1 MRIISG
7 EAKGRPLFAPSG
19 AQTRPTSDKI
29 RGALFNIIGSRVLDS
44 RVLDLFGGSGALAL
58 EALSRGAES
67 AVIVDNSRQAW
78 QAIDRNARNVMK
90 DDFDLRV
97 RILKQDYR
105 SAIAAEGLPAEIY
118 ADAWRTPE
126 QVRDCIRQ
134 LYERLYNLDLIE
146 KDPSRKL
153 EFIPR
158 KAEDRERHVIA
169 LDHQEVRELK
179 DTVRRGT
186 GLTQSQISHNR
197 VNELRDDA
205 IITLLLST
213 GIRVSECVGL
223 DLEDVS
229 LDKKTIRIIRKGRTK
244 TQELHINDETALALF
259 RYITEGRRP
268 SAIDPEALFISKKG
282 QRITVRSV
290 QRLVRKYAKASGTD
304 KKISCH
310 KLRSTYGTNLYEA
323 TRDLN
328 AVAERLGHASI
339 ETSRTYVRS
348 SSDIDKENASLD
360 IYSEH
365 ETGDTIGRPPHSK

>member
-1 MRIISG
+1 MDTI
-7 EAKGRPLFAPSG
+7 KGRHKGSYEPAVR
-19 AQTRPTSDKI
+19 AQVRLHK
-29 RGALFNIIGSRVLDS
+29 
-44 RVLDLFGGSGALAL
+44 
-58 EALSRGAES
+58 
-67 AVIVDNSRQAW
+67 NSRKCIRLC
-78 QAIDRNARNVMK
+78 AIRNAPANQYPSTRLTGGKNASVMINQPISSRMALLI
-90 DDFDLRV
+90 DSV
-97 RILKQDYR
+97 RTSTKGMSLVRMGFTLYR
-105 SAIAAEGLPAEIY
+105 MPI
-118 ADAWRTPE
+118 
-126 QVRDCIRQ
+126 
-134 LYERLYNLDLIE
+134 
-146 KDPSRKL
+146 
-153 EFIPR
+153 
-158 KAEDRERHVIA
+158 
-169 LDHQEVRELK
+169 
-179 DTVRRGT
+179 
-186 GLTQSQISHNR
+186 TQSQISHNR

-244 TQELHINDETALALF
+244 TQELHINDEANLALF

-365 ETGDTIGRPPHSK
+365 ETGDTIGRPPLSK

>member
-1 MRIISG
+1 MEYKRQQDVLNYEKLEDLLEGMPEFMRVFVDRCREDLMSS
-7 EAKGRPLFAPSG
+7 RS
-19 AQTRPTSDKI
+19 
-29 RGALFNIIGSRVLDS
+29 IIGYVG
-44 RVLDLFGGSGALAL
+44 DLNTFFYYLEKRHHLKKSELTIRTLEELTPLELSGFKGFLQAYEKDGVIYQNGKAAINRKLV
-58 EALSRGAES
+58 
-67 AVIVDNSRQAW
+67 AV
-78 QAIDRNARNVMK
+78 
-90 DDFDLRV
+90 
-97 RILKQDYR
+97 
-105 SAIAAEGLPAEIY
+105 
-118 ADAWRTPE
+118 
-126 QVRDCIRQ
+126 RQ
-134 LYERLYNLDLIE
+134 LYERLYNLDLIG

-158 KAEDRERHVIA
+158 KAEDREHHVIA

-186 GLTQSQISHNR
+186 GLTESQISHNR

-229 LDKKTIRIIRKGRTK
+229 LDKKTIRIIRK
-244 TQELHINDETALALF
+244 LF

-365 ETGDTIGRPPHSK
+365 ETGDTIGRPPLSK